1 MSRTPSI
8 RRLRRLRGVLG
19 ALAAAAALCVM
30 AATRMESTGRALAAI
45 GAVGCVIAWLVLLDI
60 EGRLADSV
68 ERRGL
73 RRGAA
78 SRRLH
83 HAAGRAHQRASRRRA
98 A

>member
-1 MSRTPSI
+1 MSRTSSI

-30 AATRMESTGRALAAI
+30 AATRLESTGRALAAI
-45 GAVGCVIAWLVLLDI
+45 GALGCVVAWLVLLEV

-78 SRRLH
+78 SRTLH
-83 HAAGRAHQRASRRRA
+83 HGAARAHTRASRRRA